1 MTFAQLSEWSQL
13 VGGLMACGLFGTM
26 FVGALWVGIRRGL
39 SQPAAPAGPRPAD
52 ATPVRNYAD
61 VKHEHHERGDED
73 PLIYRAKTIEEE
85 DELIRQME
93 SQLEIARFDPAR
105 RVGLPYK
112 TSDDALTEPPPPIAR
127 PQRAWIKHERGGLL
141 LGDAASERL
150 LRDGLGTE
158 PADSCTTTVAELRP

>member
-13 VGGLMACGLFGTM
+13 VGGLMACGFFGTM

-39 SQPAAPAGPRPAD
+39 SQPAAPTGPRPAD

-85 DELIRQME
+85 AELIRQME
-93 SQLEIARFDPAR
+93 SQLEIARFDHAR

-112 TSDDALTEPPPPIAR
+112 TSDDALTEPPPRVAR
-127 PQRAWIKHERGGLL
+127 PKRAWIKRKRDGLL

-150 LRDGLGTE
+150 LRDVMGRE
-158 PADSCTTTVAELRP
+158 RADS